1 MDRDELALWLRLM
14 LTPGVGNE
22 TARLLLA
29 RFGLPAQIF
38 AQSAA
43 AWREVVGVQLAGAL
57 ARPPADLDAHVQAT
71 WDWLQRADD
80 DATADVAKAVITL
93 ADPRYPAALLAIE
106 DPPPLL
112 YVHGA
117 ARWLAPA
124 PAAATHGGTP
134 GPAAAGTGPSDA
146 ASSALGLGRCLAI
159 VGSRN
164 PTHQGAD
171 NARRF
176 AQALA
181 QAGLTVVSGLALG
194 IDGAAH
200 AGALDARD
208 GDDGHDNPAT
218 VAVVGTG
225 LDRVYPK
232 RHLALARRIARH
244 GLLISEYPVGTPPI
258 AANFPRR
265 NRLIS
270 GLSQG
275 TLVVEAALQ
284 SGSLITARLAAEQG
298 KDVFAIPGSIHSPQS
313 RGCHA
318 LIRQGAK
325 LVESAQDVLE
335 ELPWHGSSTRL
346 APAAPTGAASAPAQD
361 AAPPPGTDPGLLQAL
376 GHEPASLDALQART
390 GIDTPRLQ
398 AQLMALELAG
408 QVGRLPGGLFQR
420 IAGA

>member
-1 MDRDELALWLRLM
+1 MDRDELGHWLRLM
-14 LTPGVGNE
+14 LTPGVGSE

-29 RFGLPAQIF
+29 RFGLPAHIF
-38 AQSAA
+38 AQPAA
-43 AWREVVGVQLAGAL
+43 AWREVVGPHLAHAL
-57 ARPPADLDAHVQAT
+57 AQPPADLDAQWQAT
-71 WDWLQRADD
+71 WDWLHPADD
-80 DATADVAKAVITL
+80 DATPDMARAVITL

-106 DPPPLL
+106 DPPPML

-117 ARWLAPA
+117 ARWLSPPPA
-124 PAAATHGGTP
+124 PAAHGGSP
-134 GPAAAGTGPSDA
+134 GPQATGP
-146 ASSALGLGRCLAI
+146 ALGLGRCLAI

-164 PTHQGAD
+164 PTHQGTE

-200 AGALDARD
+200 AGALDAHD
-208 GDDGHDNPAT
+208 GDDTGDGPAT

-244 GLLISEYPVGTPPI
+244 GLLISEYPIGTPPI

-298 KDVFAIPGSIHSPQS
+298 KEVFAIPGSIHSPQS

-335 ELPWHGSSTRL
+335 ELPWHGAPRPAGA
-346 APAAPTGAASAPAQD
+346 APATGPQAAS
-361 AAPPPGTDPGLLQAL
+361 PPGTDPALLQAL

-420 IAGA
+420 IAGT